1 MSNAAPIPPS
11 EQRRLA
17 ALYESELLDTPS
29 EDLFDSFTRLAA
41 RLCDT
46 PISLI
51 TLVDRDRQWFKS
63 SVGLDVRETARE
75 IAFCAHT
82 ILGEDMFEVGDAG
95 ADPRFADNPVVTGE
109 PGIRFYAGFPLRSSE
124 GEAVGTVCVIDRRPR
139 ALTPEQRASLAA
151 IADAIVEQFEARR
164 TLLRLFDSS
173 QTELYHVDLAAQR
186 VIFASDAA
194 RRNLGYTIEEI
205 RRLPLAALVPS
216 LRKK

>member
-11 EQRRLA
+11 EERRLA
-17 ALYESELLDTPS
+17 ALYEYELLDKPS
-29 EDLFDSFTRLAA
+29 EDLFDSFTRRAA

-95 ADPRFADNPVVTGE
+95 ADPRFADNPLVTGE

-139 ALTPEQRASLAA
+139 
-151 IADAIVEQFEARR
+151 
-164 TLLRLFDSS
+164 
-173 QTELYHVDLAAQR
+173 
-186 VIFASDAA
+186 
-194 RRNLGYTIEEI
+194 
-205 RRLPLAALVPS
+205 
-216 LRKK
+216 